1 MPYPKVDTSIKVSN
15 REMASETVKTL
26 MAYGYS
32 LEPPS
37 TESDEGECGCW
48 CLSSSLEPP
57 STESDEGECGSG
69 CGCGCFTSGRSRPS
83 TVALAGTHIKCIER
97 QCLIFIDDLRR
108 FFCSAGQGVW

>member
-37 TESDEGECGCW
+37 TESDEGECGC
-48 CLSSSLEPP
+48 
-57 STESDEGECGSG
+57 G
-69 CGCGCFTSGRSRPS
+69 CGCGCFTSGRSWPS
-83 TVALAGTHIKCIER
+83 TVGIAGAHK
-97 QCLIFIDDLRR
+97 
-108 FFCSAGQGVW
+108 VH

>member
-1 MPYPKVDTSIKVSN
+1 MPYTKVDTSIKVSN

-37 TESDEGECGCW
+37 TESDEGECGC
-48 CLSSSLEPP
+48 
-57 STESDEGECGSG
+57 G
-69 CGCGCFTSGRSRPS
+69 CGCGCFTSGRSRSS

-108 FFCSAGQGVW
+108 FFL